1 MRIGA
6 TAAFIAVLL
15 SSAYGMAANGNLP
28 PAKVSLQ
35 QAYRRI
41 DAELASPPPAQEA
54 QLDIQNMV
62 KSHSFQCRFLLAWHW
77 LPALM
82 LKKQYRFVAQISKQ
96 EILVIPHRT
105 RIVQQLLT
113 LRAEALL
120 AMGRPKEALA
130 CAKELFDFCTM
141 RDTANALTLLARC
154 LAAASPNAAWEIRR
168 LQRQQIAGA
177 AIPLPG
183 YPPHGCPILAA
194 VQVHRDDAAYARR
207 AWGITGQGYG
217 DLIDRGNLLLL
228 ADRPRE
234 AITCFNA
241 AYLVADNYGQVARA
255 AGRIAAC
262 IKAEDGVVGPA
273 NAWAD
278 RIGQ

>member
-1 MRIGA
+1 MRIGT
-6 TAAFIAVLL
+6 TAAFIVVLL
-15 SSAYGMAANGNLP
+15 VSAPGMTARGNLL

-41 DAELASPPPAQEA
+41 DAELASPPLAQEA

-62 KSHSFQCRFLLAWHW
+62 KSHSFQCRFLLASHW

-82 LKKQYRFVAQISKQ
+82 LKKQYLFVARISKQ

-113 LRAEALL
+113 LRVEALL
-120 AMGRPKEALA
+120 GMGRPKEALV

-141 RDTANALTLLARC
+141 RDTACALELVARC
-154 LAAASPNAAWEIRR
+154 LAAESPNAAGKIRR

-177 AIPLPG
+177 MVPIAG
-183 YPPHGCPILAA
+183 YPPSECPILAA
-194 VQVHRDDAAYARR
+194 IKAGGAAYARR

-234 AITCFNA
+234 AIACFNA

-273 NAWAD
+273 NAWAG
-278 RIGQ
+278 RMGQ